1 MTTASVT
8 VSTETDLVA
17 VLRTYN
23 EVTERLKHSH
33 ESLAREVCRLREE
46 LNEKNRQLQR
56 RERLAGLGEMAAGVA
71 HEIRNPLG
79 GIGLYVSL
87 LESDLAGRPK
97 ELRVLRKMSA
107 AIRDLE
113 TLVSDILAFA
123 GDAEPNRQ
131 CVPAAELLDAVIER
145 TGPKAQ
151 ALHAKVEIDP
161 AILPAVVY
169 CDPTQVERAIV
180 NLLFNALDA
189 VGSDGHVRIRREAG
203 RRDHRLVRVAVEDD
217 GPGIAPD
224 LLHRIF
230 NPFFTTKDNGTGLGL
245 AIVHRIA
252 ESNGGSVTAA
262 NRRGGGAVFVL
273 SLPSGRLT
281 EECAAPASSR

>member
-1 MTTASVT
+1 MTTAPTT
-8 VSTETDLVA
+8 VSSETDLVA
-17 VLRTYN
+17 VLQTYN
-23 EVTERLKHSH
+23 EVTERLKRSH

-46 LNEKNRQLQR
+46 LYEKNKQLQR

-79 GIGLYVSL
+79 GIGLFVSL
-87 LESDLAGRPK
+87 LESDLADRPRQ
-97 ELRVLRKMSA
+97 LAILRKMSA

-113 TLVSDILAFA
+113 SLVSDILAFA

-131 CVPAAELLDAVIER
+131 RVSAGELLDAVMER
-145 TGPKAQ
+145 TVPKAQ
-151 ALHAKVEIDP
+151 ALHAKIEIDP
-161 AILPAVVY
+161 AILPATVY
-169 CDPTQVERAIV
+169 CDPAQVERAIA
-180 NLLFNALDA
+180 NLVFNALDA
-189 VGSDGHVRIRREAG
+189 AGSGGHIRIRREAR
-203 RRDHRLVRVAVEDD
+203 RRDDRLIRVVVEDD

-252 ESNGGSVTAA
+252 ESNGGSVTAG
-262 NRRGGGAVFVL
+262 NRQGGGAAFVL
-273 SLPSGRLT
+273 SLPSARVT
-281 EECAAPASSR
+281 EEYAAPASSR

>member
-1 MTTASVT
+1 MTTVPMT
-8 VSTETDLVA
+8 VSTEADLVA

-23 EVTERLKHSH
+23 EVTERLKRSH

-46 LNEKNRQLQR
+46 LYEKNKQLQR

-79 GIGLYVSL
+79 GIGLFVSL
-87 LESDLAGRPK
+87 LESDLADRPRQ
-97 ELRVLRKMSA
+97 LAILRKMSA

-113 TLVSDILAFA
+113 SLVSDILAFA

-131 CVPAAELLDAVIER
+131 RVSAGELLDAVMER
-145 TGPKAQ
+145 AMPKAQ
-151 ALHAKVEIDP
+151 ALHTRIEIDS
-161 AILPAVVY
+161 AILPAMVY
-169 CDPTQVERAIV
+169 CDPAQVGRAIV
-180 NLLFNALDA
+180 NLVFNALDA
-189 VGSDGHVRIRREAG
+189 AGNGGHIRIRREAR
-203 RRDHRLVRVAVEDD
+203 RRDDRLIRVVVEDD

-252 ESNGGSVTAA
+252 ESNGGSVTAG
-262 NRRGGGAVFVL
+262 NRQGGGAAFVL
-273 SLPSGRLT
+273 SLPSARVT

>member
-1 MTTASVT
+1 MTTAPTT
-8 VSTETDLVA
+8 VSSETDLVA

-23 EVTERLKHSH
+23 EVTERLKRSH

-46 LNEKNRQLQR
+46 LNEKNKQLQR

-79 GIGLYVSL
+79 GIGLFVSL
-87 LESDLAGRPK
+87 LQSDLADRPRQ
-97 ELRVLRKMSA
+97 LGILGKMSA

-113 TLVSDILAFA
+113 SLVSDILAFA

-131 CVPAAELLDAVIER
+131 RVSAGELLDAVTER
-145 TGPKAQ
+145 TAPKAQ
-151 ALHAKVEIDP
+151 ALHARIEIDS
-161 AILPAVVY
+161 AILPEVVC
-169 CDPTQVERAIV
+169 CDPAQVERAIV
-180 NLLFNALDA
+180 NLVFNALDA
-189 VGSDGHVRIRREAG
+189 AGSGGYVRIRRED
-203 RRDHRLVRVAVEDD
+203 RRHDDRFVRMVVEDD
-217 GPGIAPD
+217 GPGIASD

-252 ESNGGSVTAA
+252 ESNGGSVTAS
-262 NRRGGGAVFVL
+262 NRQGGGAAFVL
-273 SLPSGRLT
+273 SLPSVRVT

>member
-1 MTTASVT
+1 MTTAPMT

-23 EVTERLKHSH
+23 EVTERLKRSH

-46 LNEKNRQLQR
+46 LYEKNKQLQR

-87 LESDLAGRPK
+87 LESDLADRPTQ
-97 ELRVLRKMSA
+97 LGVLRKMST

-113 TLVSDILAFA
+113 NLVSDILAFA
-123 GDAEPNRQ
+123 GDTEPNRQ
-131 CVPAAELLDAVIER
+131 RVSVGELLDAVTER
-145 TGPKAQ
+145 TAPKAL
-151 ALHAKVEIDP
+151 ALHAGVEIDS
-161 AILPAVVY
+161 AILPVTVY
-169 CDPTQVERAIV
+169 CDPAQVERAIV
-180 NLLFNALDA
+180 NLVLNALDA
-189 VGSDGHVRIRREAG
+189 AGTGGHVRIRREA
-203 RRDHRLVRVAVEDD
+203 RRLDDRIVRVVVEDD

-252 ESNGGSVTAA
+252 ESNGGSVTAG
-262 NRRGGGAVFVL
+262 NRQGGGAVFVL
-273 SLPSGRLT
+273 SLPSGRVA
-281 EECAAPASSR
+281 EECAAPAGSR